1 MVAGSPCHY
10 GARRGAC
17 PLGRLPT
24 PPLACFLAPIPPTP
38 FPSGEGGDYKLILP
52 GAPPPAPR
60 HQTVYGTDSP
70 CRCSTPEGGLPSW
83 LPAAP
88 AFSLL
93 FCPLYRRG
101 RIDSPAPIPLPALAE
116 RSSRR
121 AGGDYKLILPG
132 ASPPAPRHQTAYGT
146 DSPCRCGTPA
156 GGLRLGRRLALP
168 PLHPAEWGKQ
178 SGDPEDPPRGG
189 SAAGCRQIVAC

>member
-1 MVAGSPCHY
+1 MSPTTPACSLPFCPPSPK
-10 GARRGAC
+10 GKDSPLPALAERSSRR
-17 PLGRLPT
+17 
-24 PPLACFLAPIPPTP
+24 
-38 FPSGEGGDYKLILP
+38 EGGDYKFILP

-60 HQTVYGTDSP
+60 HQTAYGTDSP
-70 CRCSTPEGGLPSW
+70 CRCGTPEGGLPSW
-83 LPAAP
+83 SPAYP

-101 RIDSPAPIPLPALAE
+101 RIDSPAPIPPTPFPAG
-116 RSSRR
+116 R
-121 AGGDYKLILPG
+121 GDFSFLMQG
-132 ASPPAPRHQTAYGT
+132 ASPLASPGAERARHWLGEHRRY
-146 DSPCRCGTPA
+146 PA

-168 PLHPAEWGKQ
+168 PLHPAGWGKQ